1 MSSPSITLNR
11 ILAAA
16 PATTRGQPTQL
27 SADSKGQRIA
37 YASGKSIFVRS
48 IDNPSDCKEFTGH
61 TAATTVAR
69 FSPNGFKVASGDASG
84 MLRVWEPDNIERT
97 LGEYPIISGRLND
110 IAWDGESQRVIAV
123 GDGKEQFGRCITADS
138 GNSVGE
144 IIGHSKS
151 VNAVAMKP
159 QRPFRAAT
167 VGDDGN
173 MVFYHGA
180 PYKFSEK
187 SSLHRGFV
195 LGTSYSP
202 DGLTLAT
209 VGADKRIQL
218 YDGKTGEALRQ
229 IGEGEHTGS
238 IFALSWSQDS
248 KKFATASAD
257 QTVKLWDVDTGDV
270 IQSWRFGDGLSI
282 RDQQMGVVIPHGRT
296 DGLIISVNLDG
307 ELIYLKE
314 GEKEPLMVLQGHSK
328 SITAL
333 TGSSSSDGN
342 KGTALWT
349 GSFDGRVCHWDIKSG
364 SARVVDGEPHTNQI
378 VQITGSAGKIYTASW
393 DDTAKTA
400 DESATTFVGQPLSL
414 PRQPKG
420 ASASGRALYVAT
432 VSSIA
437 AFSDGKLLKDT
448 PVTYVPTC
456 IAAFDGLVAVGAD
469 QNSVKVYQSSPDGA
483 LQEVQTLKNPTG
495 TISALAFSKDGSHL
509 AAGNSVGKIYAY
521 KTETW
526 EVVCD
531 RWSAHTARVTCI
543 SWDDSGAYAASG
555 SLDTNVF
562 VWCLE
567 KKNQGKRI
575 KAANAHKDGVN
586 GIAWLGGDQIASA
599 GGDANV
605 KIWDV
610 KNLP

>member
-1 MSSPSITLNR
+1 MATPSVTLNR

-16 PATTRGQPTQL
+16 PSTTRGQPTQL

-48 IDNPSDCKEFTGH
+48 IDNPAESKEYTGH

-69 FSPNGFKVASGDASG
+69 FSPSGFKVASGDASG
-84 MLRVWEPDNIERT
+84 TLRVWEPENTGKTI
-97 LGEYPIISGRLND
+97 GEYHIISGRLND
-110 IAWDGESQRVIAV
+110 VAWDGESQRVIAV

-144 IIGHSKS
+144 IIGHSKT

-180 PYKFSEK
+180 PYKFNEK
-187 SSLHRGFV
+187 SALHKGFV
-195 LGTSYSP
+195 LGASYSP
-202 DGLTLAT
+202 DGATLAT

-218 YDGKTGEALRQ
+218 CDGKTGEPIKQ
-229 IGEGEHTGS
+229 IGQGEHTGS
-238 IFALSWSQDS
+238 IFAVSWSEDG

-257 QTVKLWDVDTGDV
+257 QTIKLWEVDSGSV
-270 IQSWRFGDGLSI
+270 IQTWKFGDGLGI

-296 DGLIISVNLDG
+296 DGLIISVNLEG
-307 ELIYLKE
+307 ELIYLNE
-314 GEKEPLMVLQGHSK
+314 GKNEPVKILQGHQK

-333 TGSSSSDGN
+333 TGSSDG
-342 KGTALWT
+342 KGSALWT
-349 GSFDGRVCHWDIKSG
+349 GSFDGRVCHWNIKTGTAS
-364 SARVVDGEPHTNQI
+364 VVDGGSHTNQV
-378 VQITGSAGKIYTASW
+378 VQITGVAGKIYTAGW
-393 DDTAKTA
+393 DDTVKIA
-400 DESATTFVGQPLSL
+400 DESAGTFVGESISL
-414 PRQPKG
+414 AAQPKG
-420 ASASGRALYVAT
+420 VSASDGVLYVAT

-437 AFSDGKLLKDT
+437 AYSHGKLLKETAVSYT
-448 PVTYVPTC
+448 PTS
-456 IAAFDGLVAVGAD
+456 IAASGSLVAVGAD
-469 QNSVKVYQSSPDGA
+469 KNSVKVYKASSGGS
-483 LQEVQTLKNPTG
+483 LEELRTLTNPTG

-509 AAGNSVGKIYAY
+509 GAGNSVGKIYAY
-521 KTETW
+521 NTATW
-526 EVVCD
+526 EVASD

-543 SWDDSGAYAASG
+543 AWDDSGAYAASG

-567 KKNQGKRI
+567 KRNQGKRI

-586 GIAWLGGDQIASA
+586 GISWIEGGQIASA

-610 KNLP
+610 KSLP